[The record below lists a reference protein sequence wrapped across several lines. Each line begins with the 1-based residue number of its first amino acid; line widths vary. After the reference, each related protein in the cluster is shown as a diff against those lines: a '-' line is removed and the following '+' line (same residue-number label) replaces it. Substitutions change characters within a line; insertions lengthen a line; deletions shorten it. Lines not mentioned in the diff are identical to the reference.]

1 MADYLLLASPS
12 LGCYRE
18 ATASKQSITF
28 CLPSWH
34 TLPSPPERDFCVMGY
49 FLSIPSTFPIERA
62 IIARQA
68 FLLCIP
74 DGAGWPRIPAPNPIF
89 PNGDDP
95 VATTNAATAP
105 VELGKPAK
113 TKHRSAEITHDPQRA
128 PARAMLMAMGITH
141 EDMEKPFVAIAN
153 LASDVTPCNVHLSRF
168 ANGAKEGVRAAD
180 GVPFEFGT
188 ITVSDGISMG
198 TEGMKTS
205 LVSREVIADSIE
217 LVTFGE
223 RMDGLIT
230 IAGCDKNMPGCMM
243 ALARLNVPGIFMY
256 GGSIMPGQYNGRDV
270 NIQDVFEAVGGYAK
284 GDVSFEELRDL
295 ECRACP
301 GEGSCAGL
309 FTANTMSTAIEV
321 MGMSLPGD
329 ASIPAIDPRK
339 LGESRDVGRALMRL
353 LEEDVRPRDIMTKQ
367 AFENAITV
375 GVAMGGSTNIVL
387 HLLAIANEAGVP
399 LALEDF
405 ERISASTPYIADMK
419 PAGRYVMA
427 DLSRYGGIAL
437 VMKRLLAAGLLHGDA
452 MTVTGRTVA
461 QNLESISVVDDQP
474 VITQVDTPRSPT
486 GGLAILRGNL
496 APDGAVIKVAGHQ
509 ERVYRGPAR
518 VFDQEPAAFQAI
530 QRGEIKAGDIVIIRY
545 EGPKGGP
552 GMQEM
557 LGVTAAIVGQGLGD
571 DVALVTD
578 GRFSG
583 ASHGPMV
590 GHVAPEAAVGGPI
603 ALLQEGDEVTLDIP
617 ARQLNVMLTEEELTD
632 RRANWQPLPP
642 NYTTGALAKYAKL
655 ASSASE
661 GAVTG

>member
-1 MADYLLLASPS
+1 
-12 LGCYRE
+12 
-18 ATASKQSITF
+18 
-28 CLPSWH
+28 
-34 TLPSPPERDFCVMGY
+34 
-49 FLSIPSTFPIERA
+49 
-62 IIARQA
+62 
-68 FLLCIP
+68 
-74 DGAGWPRIPAPNPIF
+74 
-89 PNGDDP
+89 
-95 VATTNAATAP
+95 
-105 VELGKPAK
+105 
-113 TKHRSAEITHDPQRA
+113 
-128 PARAMLMAMGITH
+128 MLMAMGITQ
-141 EDMEKPFVAIAN
+141 EDMEKPFVAIAS
-153 LASDVTPCNVHLSRF
+153 LASDVTPCNVHLDRF
-168 ANGAKEGVRAAD
+168 AQAAKEGVRAAD
-180 GVPFEFGT
+180 GVPFKFGT

-243 ALARLNVPGIFMY
+243 AIARLNVPSIFMY
-256 GGSIMPGQYNGRDV
+256 GGTIMPGQYDGKDV
-270 NIQDVFEAVGGYAK
+270 NIQDVFEAVGAYAK
-284 GDVSFEELRDL
+284 GDMTLDQLKEL

-321 MGMSLPGD
+321 LGMSLPGD

-339 LGESRDVGRALMRL
+339 MGEARDVGRTLIRL
-353 LEEDVRPRDIMTKQ
+353 LEEDLRPRDILTKQ

-375 GVAMGGSTNIVL
+375 AVSMGGSTNVVL
-387 HLLAIANEAGVP
+387 HLLAIAREAEVP
-399 LALEDF
+399 LSLEDF
-405 ERISASTPYIADMK
+405 DRISRSTPYIADMK

-437 VMKRLLAAGLLHGDA
+437 VMKRLLAAGLLKGDA
-452 MTVTGRTVA
+452 MTVTGKTMA
-461 QNLESISVVDDQP
+461 QNLEGMETIDDQP
-474 VITQVDTPRSPT
+474 IITEVSSPRSPT

-496 APDGAVIKVAGHQ
+496 APEGAVIKVAGHQ
-509 ERVYRGPAR
+509 ERVFRGPAR

-530 QRGEIKAGDIVIIRY
+530 QRGDIKPGDIVIIRY

-557 LGVTAAIVGQGLGD
+557 LGVTGALIGQGLGD
-571 DVALVTD
+571 EVALVTD

-603 ALLQEGDEVTLDIP
+603 AMVNEGDEITLDIP
-617 ARQLNVMLTEEELTD
+617 ARQLNVKLTEEEFTD
-632 RRANWQPLPP
+632 RRANWTPPPP

-661 GAVTG
+661 GAVTR